1 MSDLIFS
8 DSFINGEFYKTA
20 TRFSVDD
27 PATGKSIIE
36 VSDIDEQGVNTAINA
51 AKGAFVK
58 LKTTNATERS
68 DTLMRWYE
76 LVIKH
81 KQTLATLMTKEQGK
95 PLKESLGEIDYGAGF
110 IKWFAEQAK
119 RSYGDV
125 IPATDNQHRLTSY
138 KQPIGVVAGITPW
151 NFPVAMVTRK
161 VAPAYAAGCSFILK
175 PSEHTPLCAI
185 ALAYLADQAGFVK
198 GAFNV
203 LVSQNAKDVG
213 KMLTDSEVVRK
224 FTFTGSTGVGK
235 QLLSQCANTIKKTS
249 MELGGNAPF
258 IIFDNADI
266 DDAIDGLM
274 AAKFR
279 NSGQACVAA
288 NRIFIQRSIMDK
300 VLNKLTSK
308 VAGLKVANGFEDE
321 VGIGPLIYPEAKQ
334 KVQQLI
340 NDALSKGASLIGEQR
355 DLGGSFQNPV
365 IVNNVTPEMNI
376 YHQEVFGPVL
386 SIIPFDDEAEVLAL
400 SNDVPYGLAAYFY
413 SQNIKQIYRV
423 SEALEFGMVG
433 VNEGVI
439 SNPVA
444 PFGGVKQSGLGREGG
459 HQGLDEYL
467 EEKYVCIKV

>member
-1 MSDLIFS
+1 MSDLMFS

-27 PATGKSIIE
+27 PATGQRIAD
-36 VSDIDEQGVNTAINA
+36 VSDIDEQGVNTAIDA
-51 AKGAFVK
+51 AKDAFVK
-58 LKTTNATERS
+58 LKATNATERS
-68 DTLMRWYE
+68 ETLMRWYE

-125 IPATDNQHRLTSY
+125 IPATDNQHRLSSY

-213 KMLTDSEVVRK
+213 KILTDSEVVRK

-235 QLLSQCANTIKKTS
+235 QLLSQCAQTIKKTS

-308 VAGLKVANGFEDE
+308 VARLKVANGFEDE
-321 VGIGPLIYPEAKQ
+321 VDIGPLIYPEAKQ

-355 DLGGSFQNPV
+355 DLGGSFQTPV
-365 IVNNVTPEMNI
+365 IVNNVTPEMDI

-386 SIIPFDDEAEVLAL
+386 SVIPFDDEA
-400 SNDVPYGLAAYFY
+400 
-413 SQNIKQIYRV
+413 
-423 SEALEFGMVG
+423 
-433 VNEGVI
+433 
-439 SNPVA
+439 
-444 PFGGVKQSGLGREGG
+444 
-459 HQGLDEYL
+459 
-467 EEKYVCIKV
+467 

>member
-1 MSDLIFS
+1 LSDLIFS
-8 DSFINGEFYKTA
+8 DSFINGEFYQTSS
-20 TRFSVDD
+20 RFSVDD
-27 PATGKSIIE
+27 PATEQSIVD
-36 VSDIDEQGVNTAINA
+36 VSDIDEQGVKNAITAA
-51 AKGAFVK
+51 QGAFVK
-58 LKTTNATERS
+58 LKSTNATERS
-68 DTLMRWYE
+68 DTLMRWYD

-110 IKWFAEQAK
+110 IKWFAEEAK

-125 IPATDNQHRLTSY
+125 IPATDNSHRLTSF

-203 LVSQNAKDVG
+203 LVSQDAKKVG

-235 QLLSQCANTIKKTS
+235 QLLSQCASTIKRTS

-288 NRIFIQRSIMDK
+288 NRIFIQRNILND
-300 VLNKLTSK
+300 VLEKITPK
-308 VAGLKVANGFEDE
+308 VAALKVANGFDE
-321 VGIGPLIYPEAKQ
+321 NADIGPLIYPKAKE

-340 NDALSKGASLIGEQR
+340 KDALDKGATLIG
-355 DLGGSFQNPV
+355 DNSNLGGSFQNPL
-365 IVNNVTPEMNI
+365 IVTNVTTQMDI
-376 YHQEVFGPVL
+376 YHEEVFGPVL
-386 SIIPFDDEAEVLAL
+386 TVIPFDEESEVLAL
-400 SNDVPYGLAAYFY
+400 ANDVPYGLAAYFY
-413 SQNIKQIYRV
+413 SQNIKQIYRI
-423 SEALEFGMVG
+423 SEGLEFGMVG

>member
-20 TRFSVDD
+20 TLFSVDD

-81 KQTLATLMTKEQGK
+81 KKTLATLMTKEQGK

-203 LVSQNAKDVG
+203 LVSQNAKYVG

-235 QLLSQCANTIKKTS
+235 QLLSQCADTIKKTS

-266 DDAIDGLM
+266 DDATDGLM

-321 VGIGPLIYPEAKQ
+321 VDIGPLIYPEAKQ

-365 IVNNVTPEMNI
+365 IVNNVTPEMDI

-386 SIIPFDDEAEVLAL
+386 SIISFDDEAEVLAL

>member
-1 MSDLIFS
+1 MFS

-27 PATGKSIIE
+27 PATGQSIAD
-36 VSDIDEQGVNTAINA
+36 VSDIDEQGVNTAIDA
-51 AKGAFVK
+51 AKDAFVK
-58 LKTTNATERS
+58 LKATNATERS
-68 DTLMRWYE
+68 ETLMRWYE

-125 IPATDNQHRLTSY
+125 IPATDNQHRLSSY

-308 VAGLKVANGFEDE
+308 VARLKVANGFEDE
-321 VGIGPLIYPEAKQ
+321 VDIGPLIYPEAKQ

-355 DLGGSFQNPV
+355 DLGGSFQTPV
-365 IVNNVTPEMNI
+365 IVNNVTPEMDI

-386 SIIPFDDEAEVLAL
+386 SVIPFDDEAEVLAL

>member
-58 LKTTNATERS
+58 LKATNATERS

-81 KQTLATLMTKEQGK
+81 KQTLAKLMTKEQGK

-235 QLLSQCANTIKKTS
+235 QLLSQCADTIKKTS

-321 VGIGPLIYPEAKQ
+321 VDIGPLIYPEAKQ

-365 IVNNVTPEMNI
+365 IVNNVTPEMDI

>member
-1 MSDLIFS
+1 LSNLIFC
-8 DSFINGEFYKTA
+8 DSFINGEFYKTNQ
-20 TRFSVDD
+20 RFSVDD
-27 PATGKSIIE
+27 PATEKSIVE
-36 VSDIDEQGVNTAINA
+36 VSDIDEQGVNSAITAA
-51 AKGAFVK
+51 QGAFVK

-68 DTLMRWYE
+68 ETLMRWYE

-81 KQTLATLMTKEQGK
+81 KQTLAELMTKEQGK
-95 PLKESLGEIDYGAGF
+95 PLKESRGDIDYGAGF
-110 IKWFAEQAK
+110 IKWFAEEAK

-125 IPATDNQHRLTSY
+125 IPPTDNNHRLTSF
-138 KQPIGVVAGITPW
+138 KQPVGVVAGITPW

-203 LVSQNAKDVG
+203 LVSQDAKTVG
-213 KMLTDSEVVRK
+213 KILTDSHIVRK
-224 FTFTGSTGVGK
+224 FTFTGSTGVGS
-235 QLLSQCANTIKKTS
+235 QLLKQCADTVKRTS

-258 IIFDNADI
+258 IIFDNADL
-266 DDAIDGLM
+266 DDAIEGLM

-288 NRIFIQRSIMDK
+288 NRIFIQRSVIDK
-300 VLNKLTSK
+300 VLSKITPK
-308 VAGLKVANGFEDE
+308 VAALKVANGFEENVD
-321 VGIGPLIYPEAKQ
+321 IGPLIYPKAKQ
-334 KVQQLI
+334 KVQDLI
-340 NDALSKGASLIGEQR
+340 QDALNKGASLIGDNS
-355 DLGGSFQNPV
+355 DLGGSFQNPL
-365 IVNNVTPEMNI
+365 IITNVNTSMDI
-376 YHQEVFGPVL
+376 YHEEVFGPVL
-386 SIIPFDDEAEVLAL
+386 TVIPFDEEAEVLAL
-400 SNDVPYGLAAYFY
+400 ANDVPYGLAAYFY
-413 SQNIKQIYRV
+413 SQNLKQVYRI
-423 SEALEFGMVG
+423 SEGLEFGMIG

-467 EEKYVCIKV
+467 EEKYVCIKI

>member
-81 KQTLATLMTKEQGK
+81 KQTLAKLMTKEQGK

-203 LVSQNAKDVG
+203 LVSQDAKKVG

-235 QLLSQCANTIKKTS
+235 QLLSQCADTIKKTS

-321 VGIGPLIYPEAKQ
+321 VDIGPLIYPEAKQ

>member
-1 MSDLIFS
+1 MFS

-27 PATGKSIIE
+27 PATGQSIAD
-36 VSDIDEQGVNTAINA
+36 VSDIDEQGVNTAIDA
-51 AKGAFVK
+51 AKDAFVK
-58 LKTTNATERS
+58 LKATNATERS
-68 DTLMRWYE
+68 ETLMRWYE

-125 IPATDNQHRLTSY
+125 IPATDNQHRLSSY

-213 KMLTDSEVVRK
+213 KILTDSEVVRK

-235 QLLSQCANTIKKTS
+235 QLLSQCAQTIKKTS

-308 VAGLKVANGFEDE
+308 VARLKVANGFEDE
-321 VGIGPLIYPEAKQ
+321 VDIGPLIYPEAKQ

-355 DLGGSFQNPV
+355 DLGGSFQTPV
-365 IVNNVTPEMNI
+365 IVNNVTPEMDI

-386 SIIPFDDEAEVLAL
+386 SVIPFDDEAEVLAL

>member
-1 MSDLIFS
+1 MSNLIFS
-8 DSFINGEFYKTA
+8 DSFINGEFYKTD
-20 TRFSVDD
+20 TRFSVND
-27 PATGKSIIE
+27 PATEKSIVE
-36 VSDIDEQGVNTAINA
+36 VSDIDEQGVNSAINA
-51 AKGAFVK
+51 AQGAFVK

-68 DTLMRWYE
+68 ETLMRWYE

-81 KQTLATLMTKEQGK
+81 KQTLAELMTKEQGK

-110 IKWFAEQAK
+110 IKWFAEEAK

-125 IPATDNQHRLTSY
+125 IPPTDDSHRLTSF
-138 KQPIGVVAGITPW
+138 KQPVGVVAGITPW
-151 NFPVAMVTRK
+151 NFPIAMVTRK

-203 LVSQNAKDVG
+203 LVSQDAKTVG
-213 KMLTDSEVVRK
+213 KILTDSHIVRK
-224 FTFTGSTGVGK
+224 FTFTGSTGVGS
-235 QLLSQCANTIKKTS
+235 QLLKQCSDTVKRTS

-258 IIFDNADI
+258 IIFDNADL
-266 DDAIDGLM
+266 DDAIEGLM

-288 NRIFIQRSIMDK
+288 NRIFIQRSVIDK
-300 VLNKLTSK
+300 VLSKITPK
-308 VAGLKVANGFEDE
+308 VAALKVANGFEENVD
-321 VGIGPLIYPEAKQ
+321 IGPLIYPKAKQ
-334 KVQQLI
+334 KVQDLI
-340 NDALSKGASLIGEQR
+340 QDALNKGASLIGDNS
-355 DLGGSFQNPV
+355 DLGGSFQNPL
-365 IVNNVTPEMNI
+365 IITNVNTTMDI
-376 YHQEVFGPVL
+376 YHEEVFGPVL
-386 SIIPFDDEAEVLAL
+386 TVIPFDEEAEVLAL
-400 SNDVPYGLAAYFY
+400 ANDVPYGLAAYFY
-413 SQNIKQIYRV
+413 SQNLKQVYRI
-423 SEALEFGMVG
+423 SEGLEFGMIG

-467 EEKYVCIKV
+467 EEKYVCIKI

>member
-58 LKTTNATERS
+58 LKATNATERS

-224 FTFTGSTGVGK
+224 FTFTGSTEVGK
-235 QLLSQCANTIKKTS
+235 QLLSQCAETIKKTS

-321 VGIGPLIYPEAKQ
+321 VDIGPLIYPEAKQ

>member
-1 MSDLIFS
+1 LSDLIFS
-8 DSFINGEFYKTA
+8 DSFINGEFYQTSS
-20 TRFSVDD
+20 RFSVDD
-27 PATGKSIIE
+27 PATEQSIVD

-58 LKTTNATERS
+58 LKATNATERS
-68 DTLMRWYE
+68 DTLMRWYD

-81 KQTLATLMTKEQGK
+81 KQTLAKLMTKEQGK

-185 ALAYLADQAGFVK
+185 ALAYLADEAGFVK

-235 QLLSQCANTIKKTS
+235 QLLSQCADTIKKTS

-321 VGIGPLIYPEAKQ
+321 VDIGPLIYPEAKQ

>member
-58 LKTTNATERS
+58 LKATNATERS

-235 QLLSQCANTIKKTS
+235 QLLSQCADTIKKTS

-321 VGIGPLIYPEAKQ
+321 VDIGPLIYPEAKQ

-365 IVNNVTPEMNI
+365 IVNNVTPEMDI

-386 SIIPFDDEAEVLAL
+386 SIISFDDEAEVLAL

>member
-1 MSDLIFS
+1 MSNLIFS
-8 DSFINGEFYKTA
+8 DSFIDGEFYKTD
-20 TRFSVDD
+20 TRFSIDD
-27 PATGKSIIE
+27 PATEKSIVN
-36 VSDIDEQGVNTAINA
+36 VSDIDEQGVKNAITAA
-51 AKGAFVK
+51 HGAFVK
-58 LKTTNATERS
+58 LKATNATQRS
-68 DTLMRWYE
+68 ETLMRWYE
-76 LVIKH
+76 LVIEH
-81 KQTLATLMTKEQGK
+81 KQTLAELMTKEQGK

-125 IPATDNQHRLTSY
+125 IPPTDNEHRLTSF

-151 NFPVAMVTRK
+151 NFPIAMVTRK

-175 PSEHTPLCAI
+175 PSKYTPLCAI

-203 LVSQNAKDVG
+203 LVSQDAKTVG
-213 KMLTDSEVVRK
+213 KMLTESETVRK

-235 QLLSQCANTIKKTS
+235 QLLAQCADTIKRTS

-288 NRIFIQRSIMDK
+288 NRIFIQRNIIDK
-300 VLNKLTSK
+300 VLSKLTAK
-308 VAGLKVANGFEDE
+308 VAQLKVANGFEEGVD
-321 VGIGPLIYPEAKQ
+321 IGPLIYPEAKE
-334 KVQQLI
+334 KVQKLI
-340 NDALSKGASLIGEQR
+340 KDALDKGATMIGDNS
-355 DLGGSFQNPV
+355 DLGGSFQNPL
-365 IVNNVTPEMNI
+365 IINNVNTDMDI
-376 YHQEVFGPVL
+376 YHEEVFGPVVTV
-386 SIIPFDDEAEVLAL
+386 IPFDEEAEVLAL

-413 SQNIKQIYRV
+413 SQDIKQVYRV
-423 SEALEFGMVG
+423 SEGLEFGMIG
-433 VNEGVI
+433 VNEGVV

-444 PFGGVKQSGLGREGG
+444 PFGGVKQAGLGREGG

-467 EEKYVCIKV
+467 EEKYVCIKI

>member
-58 LKTTNATERS
+58 LKATNATERS

-235 QLLSQCANTIKKTS
+235 QLLSQCADTIKKTS

-266 DDAIDGLM
+266 NDAIDGLM

-321 VGIGPLIYPEAKQ
+321 VDIGPLIYPEAKQ

>member
-58 LKTTNATERS
+58 LKATNATERS

-235 QLLSQCANTIKKTS
+235 QLLSQCADTIKKTS

-266 DDAIDGLM
+266 NDAIDGLM

-321 VGIGPLIYPEAKQ
+321 VDIGPLIYPEAKQ

-386 SIIPFDDEAEVLAL
+386 SIISFDDEAEVLAL

>member
-1 MSDLIFS
+1 
-8 DSFINGEFYKTA
+8 
-20 TRFSVDD
+20 
-27 PATGKSIIE
+27 
-36 VSDIDEQGVNTAINA
+36 
-51 AKGAFVK
+51 
-58 LKTTNATERS
+58 
-68 DTLMRWYE
+68 MRWYE

-235 QLLSQCANTIKKTS
+235 QLLSQCADTIKKTS

-266 DDAIDGLM
+266 NDAIDGLM

-321 VGIGPLIYPEAKQ
+321 VDIGPLIYPEAKQ

>member
-1 MSDLIFS
+1 MDNLLFS
-8 DSFINGEFYKTA
+8 DSFINGEFYA
-20 TRFSVDD
+20 TDSRFSVTD
-27 PATGKSIIE
+27 PATEKCIIA
-36 VSDIDEQGVNTAINA
+36 VSDIDEQGVNNAIDA
-51 AKGAFVK
+51 AHGAFVK
-58 LKTTNATERS
+58 LKATNATTRS

-76 LVIKH
+76 LVMQH
-81 KQTLATLMTKEQGK
+81 KQTLAALMTQEQGK
-95 PLKESLGEIDYGAGF
+95 PLHEALGEIDYGAGF
-110 IKWFAEQAK
+110 IKWFAEEAK

-125 IPATDNQHRLTSY
+125 IPATDDTHRLTSF

-203 LVSQNAKDVG
+203 LVSQRAKQVG
-213 KMLTDSEVVRK
+213 KMLTDSAQVRK

-235 QLLSQCANTIKKTS
+235 QLLAQCAGTIKRTS

-258 IIFDNADI
+258 IIFDNANL
-266 DDAIDGLM
+266 DDAVAGLM

-288 NRIFIQRSIMDK
+288 NRIFIQRNVLDT
-300 VLNKLTSK
+300 VLNKLAAK
-308 VAGLKVANGFEDE
+308 VAALKVDNGFAANVD
-321 VGIGPLIYPEAKQ
+321 IGPLIYPQAKQ
-334 KVQQLI
+334 KIQQLLQ
-340 NDALSKGASLIGEQR
+340 DALDKGATLIGDNS
-355 DLGGSFQNPV
+355 DLGGSFQNPL
-365 IVNNVTPEMNI
+365 IVNNVTPAMDI

-386 SIIPFDDEAEVLAL
+386 SVIPFDDEREVLAL
-400 SNDVPYGLAAYFY
+400 ANDVPYGLAAYFY
-413 SQNIKQIYRV
+413 SQNIQQVYRI
-423 SEALEFGMVG
+423 SEGLEFGMVG

-459 HQGLDEYL
+459 HQGLNEYL
-467 EEKYVCIKV
+467 EEKYLCIKV

>member
-58 LKTTNATERS
+58 LKATNATERS

-235 QLLSQCANTIKKTS
+235 QLLSQCADTIKKTS

-321 VGIGPLIYPEAKQ
+321 VDIGPLIYPEAKQ

>member
-8 DSFINGEFYKTA
+8 DSFINGEFYQTS

-27 PATGKSIIE
+27 PATEQSIVD
-36 VSDIDEQGVNTAINA
+36 VSDIDEQGVNTAIDA

-58 LKTTNATERS
+58 LKATNATERS
-68 DTLMRWYE
+68 ETLMRWYE

-81 KQTLATLMTKEQGK
+81 KQTLAALMTKEQGK

-235 QLLSQCANTIKKTS
+235 QLLSQCAETIKKTS

-321 VGIGPLIYPEAKQ
+321 VDIGPLIYPEAKQ

-365 IVNNVTPEMNI
+365 IVNNVTPEMDI

-467 EEKYVCIKV
+467 EEKYVCIRV

>member
-1 MSDLIFS
+1 MIL
-8 DSFINGEFYKTA
+8 
-20 TRFSVDD
+20 
-27 PATGKSIIE
+27 IE

-58 LKTTNATERS
+58 LKATNATERS

-81 KQTLATLMTKEQGK
+81 KQTLAKLMTKEQGK

-235 QLLSQCANTIKKTS
+235 QLLSQCADTIKKTS

-321 VGIGPLIYPEAKQ
+321 VDIGPLIYPEAKQ

-365 IVNNVTPEMNI
+365 IVNNVTPEMDI

-386 SIIPFDDEAEVLAL
+386 SIISFDDEAEVLAL

>member
-1 MSDLIFS
+1 LSNLIFC
-8 DSFINGEFYKTA
+8 DSFINGEFYKTNQ
-20 TRFSVDD
+20 RFSVDD
-27 PATGKSIIE
+27 PATEKSIVE
-36 VSDIDEQGVNTAINA
+36 VSDIDEQGVNSAITAA
-51 AKGAFVK
+51 QGAFVK

-68 DTLMRWYE
+68 ETLMRWYE

-81 KQTLATLMTKEQGK
+81 KQTLAELMTKEQGK

-110 IKWFAEQAK
+110 IKWFAEEAK

-125 IPATDNQHRLTSY
+125 IPPTDNNHRLTSF
-138 KQPIGVVAGITPW
+138 KQPVGVVAGITPW

-203 LVSQNAKDVG
+203 LVSQDAKTVG
-213 KMLTDSEVVRK
+213 KILTDSHIVRK
-224 FTFTGSTGVGK
+224 FTFTGSTGVGS
-235 QLLSQCANTIKKTS
+235 QLLKQCADTVKRTS

-258 IIFDNADI
+258 IIFDNADL
-266 DDAIDGLM
+266 DDAIEGLM

-288 NRIFIQRSIMDK
+288 NRIFIQRSVIDK
-300 VLNKLTSK
+300 VLSKITPK
-308 VAGLKVANGFEDE
+308 VAALKVANGFEENVD
-321 VGIGPLIYPEAKQ
+321 IGPLIYPKAKQ
-334 KVQQLI
+334 KVQDLI
-340 NDALSKGASLIGEQR
+340 QDALNKGASLIGDNS
-355 DLGGSFQNPV
+355 DLGGSFQNPL
-365 IVNNVTPEMNI
+365 IITNVNTSMDI
-376 YHQEVFGPVL
+376 YHEEVFGPVL
-386 SIIPFDDEAEVLAL
+386 TVIPFDEEAEVLAL
-400 SNDVPYGLAAYFY
+400 ANDVPYGLAAYFY
-413 SQNIKQIYRV
+413 SQNLKQVYRI
-423 SEALEFGMVG
+423 SERLEFGMIG

-467 EEKYVCIKV
+467 EEKYVCIKI

>member
-1 MSDLIFS
+1 LSDLIFS

-58 LKTTNATERS
+58 LKATNATERS

-235 QLLSQCANTIKKTS
+235 QLLSQCADTIKKTS

-321 VGIGPLIYPEAKQ
+321 VDIGPLIYPEAKQ

-365 IVNNVTPEMNI
+365 IVNNVTPEMDI

-386 SIIPFDDEAEVLAL
+386 SIISFDDEAEVLAL

>member
-1 MSDLIFS
+1 MSNLIFS
-8 DSFINGEFYKTA
+8 DSFINGEFYKTD
-20 TRFSVDD
+20 THFSVND
-27 PATGKSIIE
+27 PATEKSIVD
-36 VSDIDEQGVNTAINA
+36 VSDIDEQGVNSAITAA
-51 AKGAFVK
+51 QGAFVK

-68 DTLMRWYE
+68 ETLMRWYE

-81 KQTLATLMTKEQGK
+81 KQTLAELMTKEQGK

-110 IKWFAEQAK
+110 IKWFAEEAK

-125 IPATDNQHRLTSY
+125 IPPTDNSHRLTSF
-138 KQPIGVVAGITPW
+138 KQPVGVVAGITPW

-203 LVSQNAKDVG
+203 LVSQDAKTVG

-235 QLLSQCANTIKKTS
+235 QLLSQCADTIKRTS
-249 MELGGNAPF
+249 MELGGNASF
-258 IIFDNADI
+258 IIFDNADL
-266 DDAIDGLM
+266 DEAVEGLM

-288 NRIFIQRSIMDK
+288 NRIFIQRNILDK
-300 VLNKLTSK
+300 VLSKITPK
-308 VAGLKVANGFEDE
+308 VAALKVANGFEDD
-321 VGIGPLIYPEAKQ
+321 VDIGPLIYPKAKE
-334 KVQQLI
+334 KVQQLVQ
-340 NDALSKGASLIGEQR
+340 DALDKGATLIGDNS
-355 DLGGSFQNPV
+355 DLGGSFQNPL
-365 IVNNVTPEMNI
+365 IVNNVTTEMDI
-376 YHQEVFGPVL
+376 YHEEVFGPVL
-386 SIIPFDDEAEVLAL
+386 TVIPFDEESEVLAL
-400 SNDVPYGLAAYFY
+400 ANDVPFGLAAYFY
-413 SQNIKQIYRV
+413 SQNIKQVYRV
-423 SEALEFGMVG
+423 SEGLEFGMVG

-467 EEKYVCIKV
+467 EEKYVCIKI

>member
-1 MSDLIFS
+1 MFS

-27 PATGKSIIE
+27 PATGQSIAD
-36 VSDIDEQGVNTAINA
+36 VSDIDEQGVNTAIDA
-51 AKGAFVK
+51 AKDAFVK
-58 LKTTNATERS
+58 LKATNATERS
-68 DTLMRWYE
+68 ETLMRWYE

-110 IKWFAEQAK
+110 IKWFAEEAK

-235 QLLSQCANTIKKTS
+235 QLLSQCADTIKKTS

-321 VGIGPLIYPEAKQ
+321 VDIGPLIYPEAKQ

-365 IVNNVTPEMNI
+365 IVNNVTPEMDI